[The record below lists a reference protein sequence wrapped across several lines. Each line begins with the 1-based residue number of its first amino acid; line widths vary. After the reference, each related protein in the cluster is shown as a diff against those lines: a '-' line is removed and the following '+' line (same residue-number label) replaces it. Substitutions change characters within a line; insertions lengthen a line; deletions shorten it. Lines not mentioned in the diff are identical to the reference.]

1 MQRKLV
7 NYLGFFTETFLNTRT
22 GGDGTNCPEVEA
34 RLFMLDKQFRA
45 AEEVYL
51 QSGDV
56 SSAIKM
62 YEQFCMY
69 EEGTN
74 NCCTI

>member
-1 MQRKLV
+1 
-7 NYLGFFTETFLNTRT
+7 
-22 GGDGTNCPEVEA
+22 
-34 RLFMLDKQFRA
+34 MLDKQFRA

-69 EEGTN
+69 EEGTI
-74 NCCTI
+74 NCCTM

>member
-1 MQRKLV
+1 
-7 NYLGFFTETFLNTRT
+7 
-22 GGDGTNCPEVEA
+22 
-34 RLFMLDKQFRA
+34 MLDKQFRA

-69 EEGTN
+69 EEGEKNLFYTTSFIYIDN
-74 NCCTI
+74 SINKFSARRG

>member
-1 MQRKLV
+1 
-7 NYLGFFTETFLNTRT
+7 
-22 GGDGTNCPEVEA
+22 
-34 RLFMLDKQFRA
+34 MLDKQFRA

-56 SSAIKM
+56 GSAIKM

-69 EEGTN
+69 EEGTFAQYDV
-74 NCCTI
+74 TYY